1 MERDT
6 KRILLQVLETVRE
19 ELGITASVERRLNRL
34 ESSRPDGAS
43 NGCVDGLAD
52 RVERLAEQVRRH
64 C

>member
-52 RVERLAEQVRRH
+52 RVES
-64 C
+64 